1 MLMQT
6 ETILYIIFAGIAALL
21 LALFQYI
28 YKSKLNSK
36 LKYGLTALRT
46 LSIFGILLLLIN
58 PKFESKSYYEEKPTL
73 VIAVDN
79 SDSVSYL
86 EQDANANRLYGN
98 LKGNEA
104 LNQRF
109 DIETYSFGKSVNEKD
124 NFNYDERQSNIS
136 QALKQFGDV
145 YANQVA
151 PIILVS
157 DGNQTYGTDYS
168 FITNSVNQPI
178 YPVILGDSTVY
189 SDLNI
194 KQLNVNRYVYLK
206 NRFPV
211 EIIANYNGETAVT
224 TELKIWSGNSI
235 VFRKNLNFS
244 ADKTYEIITTTLLAN
259 SVGVK
264 TYRVELSALDNEKNT
279 VNNVKSF
286 GVEVIDQKTNIAIV
300 SERLHPDIGAL
311 KKAIESNEQR
321 SVSILKPL
329 EYIDKLNDF
338 QLVVLYQ
345 PTNNFN
351 NVLEKIFSERRNA
364 MVITGNT
371 TDWNLLNNAQ
381 PYFKQTITNQ
391 SEDFQPTLNRNYGTF
406 IIDKLDFEDYPPLQS
421 EFGNI
426 SFNVPNDIVL
436 TKTVNGIDT
445 GQSML
450 STFEADGNKYALL
463 NGEGIWRW
471 RAQSY
476 LDMESFND
484 FDNFIGKLV
493 QYLSSNKQRNRINID
508 YKSFYNGNDDIIISA
523 QYFNKNF
530 EFDNSAALTLVLR
543 HQLNNDVREFPL
555 LLNEGNYR
563 VDLSGIDSGPYNFT
577 LKHNTESVSVSGS
590 FEVLKYNVEQQ
601 FLNADINKLESLAN
615 SSNGNSYFSDQLDDL
630 VSNLLEDSRYQIIQK
645 STKNIVPLID
655 WKYLLGIIALSLFS
669 EWFIRKYNGLI

>member
-1 MLMQT
+1 MQT

-28 YKSKLNSK
+28 YKSKLNTK

-79 SDSVSYL
+79 SESVSYL
-86 EQDANANRLYGN
+86 EQDAYANRLYSN

-136 QALKQFGDV
+136 QALKQFGEV

-168 FITNSVNQPI
+168 FIANSVNQPI

-235 VFRKNLNFS
+235 VFRKSLNFS
-244 ADKTYEIITTTLLAN
+244 ADKTSEIISTTLLAN

-264 TYRVELSALDNEKNT
+264 TFRVELSALNNEKNT

-329 EYIDKLNDF
+329 EYIDKFNDF
-338 QLVVLYQ
+338 QLVVLCQ
-345 PTNNFN
+345 PTNNFK

-364 MVITGNT
+364 MIITGNT

-426 SFNVPNDIVL
+426 SFSVPNDIVL

-450 STFEADGNKYALL
+450 STFEAEGNKFALL
-463 NGEGIWRW
+463 NGEGLWRW

-590 FEVLKYNVEQQ
+590 FEVLEYNVEQQ
-601 FLNADINKLESLAN
+601 FLNADINKLKSLAN

-645 STKNIVPLID
+645 STKNIVSLIE